1 MNFYEFSYINKHK
14 ENNNWIVTQLLFLFF
29 WDKAENNIIKTGDD
43 NSIHPFSPK
52 KSDNNWI
59 EKTINN

>member
-1 MNFYEFSYINKHK
+1 M
-14 ENNNWIVTQLLFLFF
+14 TQLLFLFF